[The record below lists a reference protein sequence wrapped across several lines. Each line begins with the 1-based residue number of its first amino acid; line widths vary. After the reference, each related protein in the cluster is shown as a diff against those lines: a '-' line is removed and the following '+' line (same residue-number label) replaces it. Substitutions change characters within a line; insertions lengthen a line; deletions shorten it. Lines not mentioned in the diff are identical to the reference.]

1 MKSSNPPPPPSPL
14 SPPPTTTHTHMQHDL
29 ANSLI
34 LMLNTREATH
44 SIEFQGVYP
53 TDPYVMVEFYAI
65 NERTKEP
72 LNATHAYEML
82 TTKGQDYYFARFHI
96 IRVEMKGMTSNDDQL
111 VSDTHGCV
119 YTHLWVSDTI

>member
-1 MKSSNPPPPPSPL
+1 MLLLTPTLPLPL
-14 SPPPTTTHTHMQHDL
+14 SSTHLHTHMQRDL
-29 ANSLI
+29 GNSLT

-44 SIEFQGVYP
+44 RVEFQGVYP

-96 IRVEMKGMTSNDDQL
+96 IGVEMKGMVTNDD
-111 VSDTHGCV
+111 
-119 YTHLWVSDTI
+119 